1 MPGISRKFFVQEDF
15 EDLLRLPGYLI
26 TLKSS
31 SDRCMP
37 IEGIMQSC
45 SSQTAYL
52 MFSEVSVDSAM
63 YLLDN
68 VLHVCIKSTMFGLK
82 VLDLLWT

>member
-1 MPGISRKFFVQEDF
+1 MCQTYPGNFVQEDF
-15 EDLLRLPGYLI
+15 EDLLRLPGYLF
-26 TLKSS
+26 TLKGS

-45 SSQTAYL
+45 SSQTAFL
-52 MFSEVSVDSAM
+52 MLSEVSVDSPM

-68 VLHVCIKSTMFGLK
+68 VLHVCTKSTMFVLK
-82 VLDLLWT
+82 VLDLLCM